1 MVTMFGNIVGAVST
15 SVVGALI
22 DGRGYGFTFL
32 AISAVTILASA
43 LIFAVMSKK

>member
-1 MVTMFGNIVGAVST
+1 MFGNIVGAIST

-22 DGRGYGFTFL
+22 DGRGYGFTFS
-32 AISAVTILASA
+32 AITVASILASA